1 VKRRSLVAAALVA
14 PFLLGAC
21 GTAKDPAAVPPP
33 AAAETTVAAEAVA
46 EIKAGDDHNDTDV
59 MFLQMLAY
67 HQKQGLRMTTT
78 AAKRAKSAELKNLAQ
93 AIQLTEKDELA
104 MIESWL
110 TSWGADTKVDQ
121 APSLHADHGGLPGT
135 GEAEIEALTT
145 VNAAAFDTAFLNLF
159 LAHQHQA
166 MEMSKIALTGGKNKE
181 TKKFAERV
189 QQSRQGEIQ
198 QMLQLMNS

>member
-1 VKRRSLVAAALVA
+1 MKRRLVAAALLA

-21 GTAKDPAAVPPP
+21 GTAKEPAPP
-33 AAAETTVAAEAVA
+33 AAPVAAQAVA
-46 EIKAGDDHNDTDV
+46 EIKAGDEHNDTDI

-67 HQKQGLRMTTT
+67 HQKQGLQMTTT
-78 AAKRAKSAELKNLAQ
+78 AAERAKNPQLKNLAQ

-110 TSWGADTKVDQ
+110 SGWGADTKVDQ

-135 GEAEIEALTT
+135 GDAEIKALTT
-145 VNAAAFDTAFLNLF
+145 VKAAAFDTAFLNLF

-166 MEMSKIALTGGKNKE
+166 MEMSKIALTGGKNNE

-189 QQSRQGEIQ
+189 RQSRQGEIQ
-198 QMLQLMNS
+198 QMLKLMNS

>member
-1 VKRRSLVAAALVA
+1 MKRRLIAVALVA

-21 GTAKDPAAVPPP
+21 GTARDAADPAP
-33 AAAETTVAAEAVA
+33 AGKATVATEAVA

-59 MFLQMLAY
+59 MFLQMMIF
-67 HQKQGLRMTTT
+67 HQKQGLQMTTT
-78 AAKRAKSAELKNLAQ
+78 AAQRAKSPELKTLAQ
-93 AIQLTEKDELA
+93 AIQATEKDELA
-104 MIESWL
+104 MVESWL
-110 TSWGADTKVDQ
+110 KSWGKSTEVDK

-135 GEAEIEALTT
+135 GAAEIKALTT
-145 VNAAAFDTAFLNLF
+145 VKAASFDTAFLNLF

-166 MEMSKIALTGGKNKE
+166 MEMSKIEKTGGKNEE

-198 QMLQLMNS
+198 QMLKLMNG